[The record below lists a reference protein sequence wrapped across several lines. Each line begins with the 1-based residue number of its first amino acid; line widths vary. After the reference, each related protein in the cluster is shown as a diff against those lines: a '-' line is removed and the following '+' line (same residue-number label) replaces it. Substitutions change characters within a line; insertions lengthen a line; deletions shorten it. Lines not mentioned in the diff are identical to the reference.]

1 MKSSLALF
9 LAAAGLIA
17 GAGEAEACRY
27 LRPPPP
33 LPIVDGRYEA
43 VVLAEIVSQDGEG
56 ATARINTVFDGLP
69 PVGPLRLDWL
79 PAPGPNGEV
88 VITSCDP
95 PRPQVVPGDRV
106 VVVLVRTGDRL
117 HASAWKTLAV
127 AGGQDDFY
135 PLYLDERDPAARR
148 RLRQR
153 WRLVN
158 RFGGPVPVGDATR
171 WFAPHPGALGPLV
184 GGAITNVEFAVDPA
198 GRVRNCRG
206 QLDMTDPRVCTG
218 LQRRRFLAPLL
229 SRERR
234 GWYAVRWDQRR
245 APR

>member
-1 MKSSLALF
+1 MKPSLALF
-9 LAAAGLIA
+9 AAAASLIG
-17 GAGEAEACRY
+17 GAGEAGACRY

-33 LPIVDGRYEA
+33 LPIVEGRYEA
-43 VVLAEIVSQDGEG
+43 VVLADIVSQDAEG
-56 ATARINTVFDGLP
+56 ANARINAVFDGRP
-69 PVGPLRLDWL
+69 PGGPLRLDWL
-79 PAPGPNGEV
+79 PAPGPNGDV

-95 PRPQVVPGDRV
+95 PRVHVVPGDSV

-117 HASAWKTLAV
+117 HAFAWKTLAV

-135 PLYLDERDPAARR
+135 PLYLAERDPAARR

-171 WFAPHPGALGPLV
+171 WFAPHRGTLGPLA
-184 GGAITNVEFAVDPA
+184 GGAVTNVEFAVDAA
-198 GRVRNCRG
+198 GRVQDCRSRLG
-206 QLDMTDPRVCTG
+206 VTDSRVCAG

-234 GWYAVRWDQRR
+234 GWYAVRWDQRP